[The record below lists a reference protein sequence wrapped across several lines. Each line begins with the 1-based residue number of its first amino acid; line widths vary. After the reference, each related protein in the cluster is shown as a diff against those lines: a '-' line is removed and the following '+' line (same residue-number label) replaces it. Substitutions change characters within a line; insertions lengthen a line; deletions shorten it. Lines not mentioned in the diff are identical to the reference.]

1 MNDFPRW
8 HEYFPAWHQPSFCD
22 GFCLSQ
28 PPFVTYFSR
37 VCKRNISITTGLTS
51 TANHSKCNKGRRIWN
66 DIVRASDKMQGNEW
80 DEKMPFKW
88 RNCACPILQK
98 NWFEDL
104 LDWTTLVLTKKCNE
118 KKLAKFVVF
127 KKERRVLKW
136 VSFSKKSD
144 EFEVRLSFSQKVWE
158 VSSRLEIEGNSL
170 HPLEFFERLTAEYFF
185 PLFGFFRKAA
195 VAEQYPIFYLET
207 CSLAYF
213 KWFPNKT
220 ICRNIKP
227 KLQTLHLRTS

>member
-51 TANHSKCNKGRRIWN
+51 TANHSNVTRDEEFERTLYVQVTKCKAMSGTRRCCLN
-66 DIVRASDKMQGNEW
+66 EEIVHA
-80 DEKMPFKW
+80 PFRK
-88 RNCACPILQK
+88 K

-127 KKERRVLKW
+127 KKERRILKW
-136 VSFSKKSD
+136 VSFSKKVTNLRLGLVFHKK
-144 EFEVRLSFSQKVWE
+144 FEKFRLV
-158 VSSRLEIEGNSL
+158 
-170 HPLEFFERLTAEYFF
+170 
-185 PLFGFFRKAA
+185 
-195 VAEQYPIFYLET
+195 
-207 CSLAYF
+207 
-213 KWFPNKT
+213 
-220 ICRNIKP
+220 
-227 KLQTLHLRTS
+227 